1 MEKASQDEELENRW
15 WVEGSRRGPAAA
27 AESGIWLGSL
37 QGETRSEAMGIKGQS
52 RYQMY
57 SQNEVGKTG

>member
-15 WVEGSRRGPAAA
+15 WVEGSRRGTAAA
-27 AESGIWLGSL
+27 AESGICL